1 MEDRERGH
9 LYPLLIVKDRFEPA
23 QVLLLERHQDHECAG
38 FVMQLRV
45 VGSRLGVEEPHGGLV
60 PHVVLIASHWGIIQP
75 DKGTAAMENIRR
87 CLTAVEIWIPANEVA
102 ERPKNRHRLFTIC
115 QHLVQKKKIQS
126 ETPDTPECSKR
137 KPKWITSDFGT
148 EKPPL
153 KKSRGLNVI
162 LSFATC
168 PLQHKIANPQSAKG
182 LEGVKWAL

>member
-75 DKGTAAMENIRR
+75 DKGTPAMENIRR
-87 CLTAVEIWIPANEVA
+87 CLTAVEIWIPANEVT
-102 ERPKNRHRLFTIC
+102 ERPKNRDHRLFTIC
-115 QHLVQKKKIQS
+115 QHLVQKKKNPIRNTRHTRVFEE
-126 ETPDTPECSKR
+126 ETQMNNIWLWDWK
-137 KPKWITSDFGT
+137 TSSQEVKGIKCDF
-148 EKPPL
+148 KFCNLP
-153 KKSRGLNVI
+153 I
-162 LSFATC
+162 AT
-168 PLQHKIANPQSAKG
+168 
-182 LEGVKWAL
+182 